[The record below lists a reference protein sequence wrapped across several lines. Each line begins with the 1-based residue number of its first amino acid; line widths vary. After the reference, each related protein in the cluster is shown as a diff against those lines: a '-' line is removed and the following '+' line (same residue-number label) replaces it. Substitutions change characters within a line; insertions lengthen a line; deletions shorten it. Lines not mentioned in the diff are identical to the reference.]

1 MRFPPQFIDQLRTR
15 LVLSEVI
22 NRRTR
27 LQRKGREFTGLC
39 PFHTEKTP
47 SFTVNDTKGF
57 YHCFGCGAHGDV
69 IKFSMET
76 EGWSYPEAIERLA
89 ESVGMPLPKLTQEQQ
104 RRIQQEASLYD
115 VMEMACAWYQKQL
128 LEPSG
133 KHARD
138 YIAKRDIPREL
149 LASFRLGYAPD
160 SHTALS
166 TFLKQK
172 GISDAVLKAA
182 GLLVTND
189 QGRSY
194 DRFRNRLMF
203 PITDI
208 RNRVVA
214 FGGRILGEGQPKYLN
229 SPETELFHKG
239 ELLYGM
245 AYARQ
250 AAYDAKDIVVAEGYM
265 DVIALHKAGITNA
278 VAPLG
283 TAVTESH
290 LAMLWQ
296 VAQEPT
302 LCLDGDN
309 AGKRAMLRAAELSLP
324 FLKPGCSLKFALLP
338 AGMDPDDMVR
348 AQGALALKEVL
359 AQTTP
364 LSEVLWMREKNS
376 HPVNTPEQLAGLE
389 AALKTCVE
397 RMRDATVKSHY
408 DRFFKS
414 KLWELQR
421 DIRNN
426 PAKSG
431 RAATPA
437 KTPLPHLPFIQQR
450 ELCEA
455 ILVATIA
462 NHPELLEDYTIEEE
476 FNHREFCSNPLDKI
490 RVNILEIRDFR
501 IQSEEATLDR
511 LTMLNA
517 LHAKGMEREL
527 ALLLEG
533 KKGFLDAFALPD
545 APLEVARNGWKRTL
559 ALHNMLS
566 MEAEYQL
573 ILAELTPESEQ
584 RAFALKH
591 HIEQLR
597 EALHIEQE

>member
-1 MRFPPQFIDQLRTR
+1 MRFPPQFIDQLRNR

-104 RRIQQEASLYD
+104 KRIQQEASLYD
-115 VMEMACAWYQKQL
+115 VMEMACAWFQKQL
-128 LEPSG
+128 LEPHG

-138 YIAKRDIPREL
+138 YIAQRDIPREL
-149 LASFRLGYAPD
+149 LASFRLGYSPD
-160 SHTALS
+160 NHTALS
-166 TFLKQK
+166 TYLRQK
-172 GISDAVLKAA
+172 GVSDALMKAA
-182 GLLVTND
+182 GLLITND

-250 AAYDAKDIVVAEGYM
+250 AAYDAKEIVVAEGYM
-265 DVIALHKAGITNA
+265 DVIALHKAGVTNA

-302 LCLDGDN
+302 MCLDGDS
-309 AGKRAMLRAAELSLP
+309 AGKRAMLRAAELSIPL
-324 FLKPGCSLKFALLP
+324 LKPGCSLKFALLP
-338 AGMDPDDMVR
+338 AGMDPDDMVK
-348 AQGALALKEVL
+348 AQGPAALKEVL
-359 AQTTP
+359 AQTIP
-364 LSEVLWMREKNS
+364 LSEVLWMREKNT
-376 HPVNTPEQLAGLE
+376 HPVATPEQLAGLE
-389 AALKTCVE
+389 AALKASVE
-397 RMRDATVKSHY
+397 RMRDATVKSYY

-421 DIRNN
+421 DMRST
-426 PAKSG
+426 PTKTG
-431 RAATPA
+431 RAATTI
-437 KTPLPHLPFIQQR
+437 KTALPHLPSLQQQ

-476 FNHREFCSNPLDKI
+476 FGHREFYSNSLDKI
-490 RVNILEIRDFR
+490 RLTILEIKDFR
-501 IQSEEATLDR
+501 MYPEEAQLDR
-511 LTMLNA
+511 STMYDA
-517 LHAKGMEREL
+517 LKAKGMEREL

-545 APLEVARNGWKRTL
+545 ASLDIARMGWKRTL
-559 ALHNMLS
+559 ALHTMLS
-566 MEAEYQL
+566 MEAEYQR

-597 EALHIEQE
+597 ETLHIEHE